1 MTSFTDI
8 PLDDIKEFLIAND
21 KINTSKPY
29 LDAWNLINNNKS
41 IQGPPSISDFFLA
54 QNISKMEFPSYKIS
68 KILTSDVSDLI
79 YITALQDLPKNRII
93 RVLKY
98 LNKLENDMDI
108 FDMLPKDISQTIISK
123 LDIHSIQLICEI
135 SYNFSKFCR
144 THLQPILLQ
153 NLKCKTNINISNFS
167 IKQLLFLDKNLKA
180 DMDIID
186 TSGYYHSLILK
197 DNKIYDGSNI
207 IEYLD
212 DIIQIA
218 TSNNH
223 ALALT
228 AEGEV
233 FSFGNN
239 DYGQLGLG
247 HNFECSVPQLINNI
261 SDVICVSVSDRH
273 SLLLMSNGN
282 VYMCGN
288 YNNIF
293 EKLDL
298 DNVIQISA
306 GFSHSLALTKEGK
319 IYLLDD
325 SNISIKLSDLV
336 DQISDSQEIS
346 NISIK
351 LLMENSDIISI
362 STGYDHSLL
371 LDKKGII
378 YGYGNNEYGQLG
390 LNEKIIE
397 CPSVITGLDNIV
409 HIVAGDK
416 YSLIMTNDGGVFK
429 FGLEDDKINYSPI
442 KISIPDIIEV

>member
-1 MTSFTDI
+1 MTSFADI

-21 KINTSKPY
+21 KLITSKPY
-29 LDAWNLINNNKS
+29 LDAWILISNNKS
-41 IQGPPSISDFFLA
+41 IQVPPSISDFFLA
-54 QNISKMEFPSYKIS
+54 QNISKMDFPSYKIS
-68 KILTSDVSDLI
+68 KILTSDVNDLI

-123 LDIHSIQLICEI
+123 LDIHSVQLICEI

-144 THLQPILLQ
+144 THLRPILLQ
-153 NLKCKTNINISNFS
+153 NLKCKTSTNIDNFS

-180 DMDIID
+180 DMNIID

-197 DNKIYDGSNI
+197 DNKIYDGNNI

-218 TSNNH
+218 TSNDH

-228 AEGEV
+228 SEGEV

-247 HNFECSVPQLINNI
+247 HNFECKIPQLINNI
-261 SDVICVSVSDRH
+261 SDVICVSVSDKH
-273 SLLLMSNGN
+273 SLLLTSSGN

-288 YNNIF
+288 NNNIF

-306 GFSHSLALTKEGK
+306 GFSHSLALTKDDK
-319 IYLLDD
+319 IYVIVLDD
-325 SNISIKLSDLV
+325 
-336 DQISDSQEIS
+336 
-346 NISIK
+346 IK
-351 LLMENSDIISI
+351 LLMENSEIISI
-362 STGYDHSLL
+362 STGYDHSLF
-371 LDKKGII
+371 LDRKGLI
-378 YGYGNNEYGQLG
+378 YAFGNNNYGQLG
-390 LNEKIIE
+390 PNEKIVETPNI
-397 CPSVITGLDNIV
+397 ITGLDNIV
-409 HIVAGDK
+409 HIVAGNK
-416 YSLIMTNDGGVFK
+416 YSLVLTNDGGVFK